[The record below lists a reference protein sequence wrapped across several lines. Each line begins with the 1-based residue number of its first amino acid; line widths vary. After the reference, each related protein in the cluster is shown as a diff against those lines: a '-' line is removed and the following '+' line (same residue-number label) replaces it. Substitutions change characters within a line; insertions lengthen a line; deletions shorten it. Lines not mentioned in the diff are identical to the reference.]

1 MNQFENFAVIDIG
14 SNSVTLSIFRSSSK
28 SKKTLINIH
37 SKKIYFGL
45 QNYVNSSKDE
55 KFHAIIKLMD
65 IVMGMKKISKEYN
78 ARLKI
83 IATSAMREVSKEL
96 DLKNIFLELTRT
108 EIKILSSKQEG
119 YYSFLG
125 AIEKIKPKKGILLFD
140 LGGGS
145 LETGIFDNKKIKD
158 IESIIL
164 GSLQLKIKFFSKD
177 KYTSLEIEN
186 CRKYIKGKL
195 EKFYKYDSYNK
206 IIGIGG
212 TVRNLGKIKI
222 PNEKKQSSKNNLE
235 ITKLGLEKIIKMISK
250 YDKHKLSNMK
260 GLNPNR
266 SDTILPGLLV
276 VSEIM
281 TKSKAKK
288 LQISSNGLR
297 EGYMLR
303 SNIDIPYF

>member
-1 MNQFENFAVIDIG
+1 
-14 SNSVTLSIFRSSSK
+14 
-28 SKKTLINIH
+28 
-37 SKKIYFGL
+37 
-45 QNYVNSSKDE
+45 
-55 KFHAIIKLMD
+55 
-65 IVMGMKKISKEYN
+65 MGMKKISKEYN
-78 ARLKI
+78 ARLNI

-96 DLKNIFLELTRT
+96 DLKNIFLEHTRT

-119 YYSFLG
+119 YYSFSG

-145 LETGIFDNKKIKD
+145 LEIGIFDNKKIKD

-222 PNEKKQSSKNNLE
+222 SNEKKQSSKNNLE

>member
-1 MNQFENFAVIDIG
+1 MNQSENFSVIDIG
-14 SNSVTLSIFRSSSK
+14 SNSVALSIFRTSSK
-28 SKKTLINIH
+28 SKKRLNNIH

-55 KFHAIIKLMD
+55 KLHAIIKLMD
-65 IVMGMKKISKEYN
+65 IVMEMKKISKEYH

-96 DLKNIFLELTRT
+96 DINNIFLELIRT
-108 EIKILSSKQEG
+108 EIKILSPKQEG

-158 IESIIL
+158 IESTIL
-164 GSLQLKIKFFSKD
+164 GSLQLKIKFFSKN
-177 KYTSLEIEN
+177 KYSSLEIEN

-195 EKFYKYDSYNK
+195 EEFYKYDNYNK

-212 TVRNLGKIKI
+212 TVRSLGKIRI
-222 PNEKKQSSKNNLE
+222 ESEKKESSNNNLE
-235 ITKLGLEKIIKMISK
+235 ITKLRLEKIINMISK
-250 YDKHKLSNMK
+250 FDKHKLSNMK

-281 TKSKAKK
+281 RKSKAKK
-288 LQISSNGLR
+288 LQISPNGLR

-303 SNIDIPYF
+303 SNFDIPYF